1 MKGFKRFG
9 FLLVCCAITLL
20 VLPTQGYAQ
29 TTGMTYDEY
38 KVKLAEYGTRQADA
52 KKALLEC
59 KTAADALAQQI
70 SELDAQIAALK
81 TGVYELVGT
90 DENGLNDF
98 LQELDRI
105 EARLMGIRGLAD
117 DALFDVR
124 DEVDQIEARVEELK
138 AEKRA
143 LFPAATL
150 KLASI
155 DKLLEQIKARMPRKR
170 IRQYSVM
177 KGDSLWRIAK
187 KDDIY
192 GDPYLWP
199 RIYVENRNK
208 IKDPDLIYPNWVLN
222 VPFGVDLNQHLVMRG
237 ENLSTIAGKVYKDIT
252 KWNQIY
258 QANKEQILDPSLV
271 FPAQVLNIPTN

>member
-9 FLLVCCAITLL
+9 FLLVCCAYALL
-20 VLPTQGYAQ
+20 ALPAQGYAQ
-29 TTGMTYDEY
+29 TGMTYDEY
-38 KVKLAEYGTRQADA
+38 KIKLAEYTSRQADA

-59 KTAADALAQQI
+59 QTAGE
-70 SELDAQIAALK
+70 ELSKEIEGLDTQIATLK
-81 TGVYELVGT
+81 TSVYELVGS
-90 DENGLNDF
+90 DESGVNDF

-124 DEVDQIEARVEELK
+124 DEVDQIEARIKELK
-138 AEKRA
+138 IDKRA
-143 LFPAATL
+143 LLPAAKS

-155 DKLLEQIKARMPRKR
+155 DNLLEQVKARMPRKR
-170 IRQYSVM
+170 IRQYSVL

-199 RIYVENRNK
+199 RIYVENRDK
-208 IKDPDLIYPNWVLN
+208 IKDPDLIYPKWVLN

-237 ENLSTIAGKVYKDIT
+237 ENLSTIASKVYKDIT
-252 KWNQIY
+252 KWNKIY

-271 FPAQVLNIPTN
+271 FPAQVLDIPAN

>member
-9 FLLVCCAITLL
+9 FLLVCCAITLV

-38 KVKLAEYGTRQADA
+38 KIKLAEYGTRQADA

-59 KTAADALAQQI
+59 NTATDALAQQI
-70 SELDAQIAALK
+70 SDIDAQIAALK
-81 TGVYELVGT
+81 KSVYELVGS
-90 DENGLNDF
+90 DENGMNDF

-105 EARLMGIRGLAD
+105 EARLMGIRGLSD

-124 DEVDQIEARVEELK
+124 DEVDQIEARVKALK
-138 AEKRA
+138 ADKRS

-170 IRQYSVM
+170 IRQYSVL

-187 KDDIY
+187 KTTFMATHIY
-192 GDPYLWP
+192 GPAFMS
-199 RIYVENRNK
+199 K
-208 IKDPDLIYPNWVLN
+208 IATKLKILIS
-222 VPFGVDLNQHLVMRG
+222 
-237 ENLSTIAGKVYKDIT
+237 STPIGC
-252 KWNQIY
+252 
-258 QANKEQILDPSLV
+258 
-271 FPAQVLNIPTN
+271 